1 MAIKEA
7 EAMAPAI
14 NRTEFKVQVLQIN
27 IATIKDKAIAKAQL
41 AATLELV
48 QQNHILA
55 QSPQILKLLK
65 IGCTGCHLLGHQ
77 LPTQTP
83 IISALTRS

>member
-1 MAIKEA
+1 LAIKGM

-14 NRTEFKVQVLQIN
+14 NRIEFKAQELQIN
-27 IATIKDKAIAKAQL
+27 IATIKDKAIAKVQL

-55 QSPQILKLLK
+55 QSPPILRLLK
-65 IGCTGCHLLGHQ
+65 IGCTGCHLRGHL
-77 LPTQTP
+77 LPTQMP
-83 IISALTRS
+83 IISASTKS